1 MSDTL
6 VYIIV
11 ILGVINLLMLVPMIF
26 TFQSTESILSMS
38 SYYRVWHIENLN
50 ILGKVLLTI
59 IIIPFTILAELLM
72 WCVLIGFIIIYYI
85 FFRVCWLFAVDR
97 DTVVWEW
104 LGCEYVGK
112 KHKFIMY
119 VKEYFNVWK

>member
-11 ILGVINLLMLVPMIF
+11 ILGVINLLVLVPMIF

-72 WCVLIGFIIIYYI
+72 WCVLIGFIIICQD
-85 FFRVCWLFAVDR
+85 F
-97 DTVVWEW
+97 
-104 LGCEYVGK
+104 
-112 KHKFIMY
+112 
-119 VKEYFNVWK
+119 